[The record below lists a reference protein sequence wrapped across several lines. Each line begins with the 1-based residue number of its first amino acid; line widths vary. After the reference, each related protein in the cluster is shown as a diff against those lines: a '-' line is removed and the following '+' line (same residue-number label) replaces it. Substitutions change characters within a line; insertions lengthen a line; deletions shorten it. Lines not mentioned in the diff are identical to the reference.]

1 MGVIYHHIYVSIYR
15 KMKSMYIIGET
26 KILENDEKGIIQNLI
41 DFRLPEDY
49 LDFLSSYGYGEISA
63 ELFFQ
68 KPDKKYIKNNFS
80 DYMDLWLWEN
90 ELQRENALNGLTI
103 STTANGD
110 VICCVND
117 SKFPYL
123 LLPRHSSEPA
133 KFKDIYS
140 LFSDYHQKLK
150 WKEIYFDPYY
160 NKEKKTISMIKDGKL
175 DKSLIE
181 HILKVFLEKYTF
193 DKVYNEETQP
203 KYVIQEIGG
212 WICFDLIYRNTIV
225 IKYQSTFESKVKEI
239 ISFLEK

>member
-1 MGVIYHHIYVSIYR
+1 
-15 KMKSMYIIGET
+15 MKDIYIIGET
-26 KILENDEKGIIQNLI
+26 KIIEKDEREIIRNLVN
-41 DFRLPEDY
+41 FKLPEDY
-49 LDFLSSYGYGEISA
+49 WDFLSNYGYGEISA

-68 KPDKKYIKNNFS
+68 KPDEKYMKNNFS
-80 DYMDLWLWEN
+80 DYMDLWLWED

-110 VICCVND
+110 IICCVND
-117 SKFPYL
+117 PDFPYL
-123 LLPRHSSEPA
+123 LLPRQSGDPA

-140 LFSDYHQKLK
+140 LLLDYHQKLK

-160 NKEKKTISMIKDGKL
+160 NKEKKTISLIKDGKL

-181 HILKVFLEKYTF
+181 HMSNIFSEKYTC

-212 WICFDLIYRNTIV
+212 WICFDLVYRNTIA
-225 IKYQSTFESKVKEI
+225 IKYQSMFVSKANEI
-239 ISFLEK
+239 ITFVEKQLRTARA